1 MFRCNKKNGNGFFI
15 KFENGYEVSVQFG
28 DGTYSDNCE
37 KNNSE
42 MFLSSKTAEVAIFSP
57 YRSFIKLDDQDS
69 DVISNVKPN
78 HLLEILL
85 KVSQINDFYPQI

>member
-1 MFRCNKKNGNGFFI
+1 
-15 KFENGYEVSVQFG
+15 
-28 DGTYSDNCE
+28 
-37 KNNSE
+37 

-69 DVISNVKPN
+69 DVIPNVKPN